1 MMQPYWIEKAIASIS
16 RRVQDRPDS
25 EHLIGLLLVV
35 GGFILTVISG
45 LICYYAEGDGPRQK
59 ALIELFKFS
68 MTTVLVGG
76 AALFYTS
83 HKRRVEERAVRRNKL
98 ESFRREFVQTYNEI
112 KNHRRD
118 LRYCLAGKSPAIDLS
133 QYNDIMRSLNNT
145 QLRLEDFIK
154 LLATKPDYFGTI
166 CIDGQKLLG
175 KAERYLRSVTHD
187 YERRS
192 LENTNTINDIPN
204 AKDFISS
211 VKIKDGVTS
220 VASSNF
226 FGPMNRFLTLL
237 NNEMD
242 AASQNPSSRM
252 QSKSSENFH

>member
-1 MMQPYWIEKAIASIS
+1 MVQPSWMEKPIASIS
-16 RRVQDRPDS
+16 QRVQKIAPDS
-25 EHLIGLLLVV
+25 EHVIALFLVV

-45 LICYYAEGDGPRQK
+45 LICYYTEGDGPRQK

-133 QYNDIMRSLNNT
+133 QYNDIMRSLNDT
-145 QLRLEDFIK
+145 QLRLEDFKK
-154 LLATKPDYFGTI
+154 LL
-166 CIDGQKLLG
+166 
-175 KAERYLRSVTHD
+175 
-187 YERRS
+187 
-192 LENTNTINDIPN
+192 
-204 AKDFISS
+204 
-211 VKIKDGVTS
+211 
-220 VASSNF
+220 
-226 FGPMNRFLTLL
+226 
-237 NNEMD
+237 
-242 AASQNPSSRM
+242 
-252 QSKSSENFH
+252 